1 MFLLAHG
8 APYNYAGL
16 FNHSPVLPVA
26 VSGTGRG
33 GSSGS
38 WWPYLVS
45 ERMPHNQ
52 IRDPDAGQVQV
63 LTTPIIDST
72 THNMRKWLHLWHA
85 ATHLL
90 CSTFCILLL
99 GIA

>member
-1 MFLLAHG
+1 
-8 APYNYAGL
+8 
-16 FNHSPVLPVA
+16 
-26 VSGTGRG
+26 
-33 GSSGS
+33 
-38 WWPYLVS
+38 
-45 ERMPHNQ
+45 MPHNQ
-52 IRDPDAGQVQV
+52 TRDPDAGQVQV